1 MSRRE
6 QAEEWIA
13 DGSLKAL
20 VRLPNLWILLWTP
33 SPASC
38 TRKNFTHPHT
48 LSQMQARLQRSAS
61 GIEAYTAFLANL
73 KSEFASTA
81 DYLQISVSQAPEL
94 I

>member
-1 MSRRE
+1 
-6 QAEEWIA
+6 
-13 DGSLKAL
+13 
-20 VRLPNLWILLWTP
+20 
-33 SPASC
+33 
-38 TRKNFTHPHT
+38 
-48 LSQMQARLQRSAS
+48 MQARLQRSAS